1 MSTSVIKAEA
11 LSKRY
16 GRSSLGRSGAGADA
30 SIAVDRLDL
39 DIAKGEVF
47 GLLGPNGAGKTTTIL
62 MILGLTEPTSGT
74 ITTVGFDPLRQPLE
88 VKRRVG
94 YLPDSVGFY
103 DHMTGRDN
111 LVYTARLGGI
121 PRPEIEGRITQA
133 LARVNLIEA
142 GNKRVGTY
150 SRGMRQ
156 RLGIAEIIM
165 RKVDVAIL
173 DEPTNGLD
181 PQSTREFLEL
191 IRSLKSEGMTV
202 VLSSHLLDLVQTI
215 CDRVA
220 LFSNGRIGLIGRV
233 QDLMRDVLGGTTVVQ
248 LEAAGFDAP
257 AKLAGIAGL
266 ERVTKTAE
274 GAFRIDATRDVRS
287 EVAKRVVEGGGE
299 LKALSIATASL
310 DDVYARYFAGVRNA
324 A

>member
-1 MSTSVIKAEA
+1 MSEAIIKAEA
-11 LSKRY
+11 LTKRY
-16 GRSSLGRSGAGADA
+16 GNAT
-30 SIAVDRLDL
+30 AVDRIDL
-39 DIAKGEVF
+39 TIERGEVF

-62 MILGLTEPTSGT
+62 MALGLTEPTSGK

-111 LVYTARLGGI
+111 LLYTARLGGI
-121 PRPEIEGRITQA
+121 PNPEIEGRITQA
-133 LARVNLIEA
+133 LSRVNLLDA
-142 GNKRVGTY
+142 GKRAVRTY

-191 IRSLKSEGMTV
+191 IRSLKGEGMTI
-202 VLSSHLLDLVQTI
+202 VLSSHLLNLVETI

-220 LFSNGRIGLIGRV
+220 LFSNGRIGLSGRV
-233 QDLMRDVLGGTTVVQ
+233 NDLMREVLGGTTVVN
-248 LEAAGFDAP
+248 LETAGFDAE
-257 AKLAGIAGL
+257 ARLAGIDGL
-266 ERVTKTAE
+266 QRVTAK
-274 GAFRIDATRDVRS
+274 GDGVWRIDATRDIRS
-287 EVAKRVVEGGGE
+287 DVAKRVIEAGGE

-310 DDVYARYFAGVRNA
+310 DDVYAHYFEGVRHA